1 MHIIKLF
8 ILGGLLSIAACDQV
22 KTETTDAASE
32 GTLELQS
39 MPQKISY
46 LFGVDSAKNLQ
57 QMGIEVDNDAF
68 QLGIL
73 HGLAGTD
80 PQLSEDQI
88 AEAITSYQ
96 TEMTEKRAVEQ
107 KAQEEALALQSEGNA
122 KEGAEFLSANGAKD
136 GVTTTASG
144 LQYRVVTAGSGDKP
158 SAESTVEVHYVGRLI
173 DGTEFD
179 SSRKRG
185 VPAQFGVTQVIPG
198 WAEALQLMP
207 EGSVW
212 ELVIPADL
220 AYGPAGTGSGPIGP
234 NQTLRFEVELL
245 SANVTASE

>member
-22 KTETTDAASE
+22 KTETTDETSE

-57 QMGIEVDNDAF
+57 QMDIEVDNDAF

-88 AEAITSYQ
+88 AEA
-96 TEMTEKRAVEQ
+96 
-107 KAQEEALALQSEGNA
+107 
-122 KEGAEFLSANGAKD
+122 
-136 GVTTTASG
+136 
-144 LQYRVVTAGSGDKP
+144 
-158 SAESTVEVHYVGRLI
+158 
-173 DGTEFD
+173 
-179 SSRKRG
+179 
-185 VPAQFGVTQVIPG
+185 
-198 WAEALQLMP
+198 
-207 EGSVW
+207 
-212 ELVIPADL
+212 
-220 AYGPAGTGSGPIGP
+220 
-234 NQTLRFEVELL
+234 
-245 SANVTASE
+245 